1 MATKGI
7 CKDLRRPPNR
17 KVQAVEGQGS
27 SAHPSKPS
35 SFYGAWAFLLP
46 QREGGAM
53 SPREAPAPY
62 SSSTGQRRE
71 RGERAT
77 ARFATITG
85 RASRQHA
92 RVLVPRC
99 GRKMNDRASV
109 LRGCATRMPPVL
121 LRGAVQGDNNNNSSC
136 CETSLMQRRYGVS

>member
-1 MATKGI
+1 MATKGV

-35 SFYGAWAFLLP
+35 SFYRARAFLLP

-53 SPREAPAPY
+53 SPREAPAPA

-71 RGERAT
+71 
-77 ARFATITG
+77 
-85 RASRQHA
+85 
-92 RVLVPRC
+92 
-99 GRKMNDRASV
+99 
-109 LRGCATRMPPVL
+109 
-121 LRGAVQGDNNNNSSC
+121 SSC
-136 CETSLMQRRYGVS
+136 TLRNHHHGQGFETACQGPGPTVWP